1 VTVKVYWAPPGAVPS
16 PDEYQEITDVAAVA
30 KVLKALDEAQAC
42 EEPRSPG
49 KRGPRPR
56 PAALARSRKLEVAS
70 LFIVFAVVADLP
82 YGRALKSTMEH
93 HGLGKRTVK
102 KCIAFARAHDD
113 GKWWPR
119 VCELAAKRK
128 GWPQTT

>member
-1 VTVKVYWAPPGAVPS
+1 MTVKVYWAPPGAVPS

-30 KVLKALDEAQAC
+30 KVLNALDEAQAR

-49 KRGPRPR
+49 KRGPRSR

-70 LFIVFAVVADLP
+70 IFIVFAVLADLP
-82 YGRALKSTMEH
+82 YGRAMKHTMKRH
-93 HGLGKRTVK
+93 DLGKRTVK
-102 KCIAFARAHDD
+102 SYIAFARAHDG

-119 VCELAAKRK
+119 VCELAGKRK
-128 GWPQTT
+128 GWPQAT